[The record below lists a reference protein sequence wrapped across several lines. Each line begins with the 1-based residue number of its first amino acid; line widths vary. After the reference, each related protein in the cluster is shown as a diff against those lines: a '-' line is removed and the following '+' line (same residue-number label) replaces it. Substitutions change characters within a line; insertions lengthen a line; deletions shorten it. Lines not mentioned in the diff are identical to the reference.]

1 MACVRSTHPFLLL
14 DPHHWLPRAA
24 LLDSLQVR
32 CCFLIGCKIL
42 LDNGPLKHVTY
53 PCSTIHFSFACI
65 TYVGNFAL
73 DFTARL
79 FDDANNTLN
88 HVASSQ
94 IGKAGLQ
101 LVVEDVVL
109 TILNR
114 EATDRRMRSATRLP
128 SGSHLKCQGS

>member
-1 MACVRSTHPFLLL
+1 M
-14 DPHHWLPRAA
+14 
-24 LLDSLQVR
+24 
-32 CCFLIGCKIL
+32 
-42 LDNGPLKHVTY
+42 
-53 PCSTIHFSFACI
+53 
-65 TYVGNFAL
+65 GNFAL